1 MITLLPFIVI
11 VIVIIDVPFFLMP
24 VVHCQLRQTHTFV
37 LCYFLAPTSYKKSAL
52 IPARPFAPLIV
63 IGHYFSFFISSI
75 CGFHKSD
82 PQVPL
87 LHLYFLLIIG
97 FQMVYLTV
105 IIFRNPIVTGT
116 SVLGI
121 KFEGGVAIA
130 ADTLGI
136 VHYYN
141 FYFILQFLRFATIQV
156 FPAI

>member
-1 MITLLPFIVI
+1 
-11 VIVIIDVPFFLMP
+11 
-24 VVHCQLRQTHTFV
+24 
-37 LCYFLAPTSYKKSAL
+37 
-52 IPARPFAPLIV
+52 
-63 IGHYFSFFISSI
+63 
-75 CGFHKSD
+75 
-82 PQVPL
+82 
-87 LHLYFLLIIG
+87 
-97 FQMVYLTV
+97 MVYLTV